1 MQQFYPDISD
11 LLEAKARRRR
21 ELAALTWEEKV
32 RIIQRMQQLLPKDA
46 WQIRSV
52 QKSNWQLGKSHL
64 VSDVVSGSII

>member
-32 RIIQRMQQLLPKDA
+32 RIVEQMQQLLPKGA
-46 WQIRSV
+46 WQVKSV
-52 QKSNWQLGKSHL
+52 QKTNWQSGKPILAGGL
-64 VSDVVSGSII
+64 VSGRVV